1 MRMILTA
8 LRKMKSEDT
17 EGLHAGAGF
26 MALKVLYCAI
36 CRTDAKIWNE
46 GHRDMIFPRVLGHE
60 LVAEDEQGK
69 RFTVWPGKVCG
80 KCRHCQGGREN
91 LCEDIEIMG
100 FHYDGGFAN
109 HVLAPDESLVPVPD
123 DLPSPLACF
132 AEPAGCAVHAIE
144 KLSLKKGERM
154 VIYGGGTVGLIA
166 ALAAM
171 EKGAIPL
178 VIEKSEEKI
187 HKSRPFLEETGI
199 ECVKDT
205 TDAEFHAALNACP
218 DHAAF
223 SLCVVKLGKGGRL
236 SFFSGLTKNKNIET
250 NLINLMHYKE
260 IELFGAYGLA
270 KKDMK
275 TALSLIKGNT
285 GAFEKLIEGIV
296 PAQMAPQLLPEVLTG
311 RPLKYI
317 LDFSGTSDAMKKGA
331 SSGVSTSRTKKGEI
345 TLKDF
350 KDLYRHII
358 EDITP
363 VPEGLLPMAQT
374 KIDNKTKPLGSLG
387 KLEDIALRLCLIQQD
402 LEPRI
407 ERKSLFVFAADHGIT
422 EEGVSAYPAEVT
434 AQMVKNFLDGGAA
447 INVLC
452 RHHNIDIRIVD
463 MGVNGEFDAHPTL
476 VRKKVRKGTRNFALQ
491 EAMTP
496 VETIQAIQNGME
508 IFLGQY
514 GQKPIDIIGLGDM
527 GIGNTTCSSAIISAV
542 TGISPAQA
550 AGRGTGIDDKALEH
564 KAEVIQKA
572 LAFHRPNPRDGIEI
586 LRKVGGYEIAGMA
599 GAVLAAASKKTAVV
613 LDGVISTAGGLIA
626 YLINPDIRGYLF
638 SGHKS
643 VEPAHKIAL
652 TFMELEPVLDLNMRL
667 GEGTGAALTID
678 LIEAAAGIMREM
690 ASFDEAGVSKKGAV
704 K

>member
-331 SSGVSTSRTKKGEI
+331 SSGVSTSRTKNGGI

-422 EEGVSAYPAEVT
+422 EEGVSAY
-434 AQMVKNFLDGGAA
+434 
-447 INVLC
+447 
-452 RHHNIDIRIVD
+452 
-463 MGVNGEFDAHPTL
+463 
-476 VRKKVRKGTRNFALQ
+476 
-491 EAMTP
+491 P

-678 LIEAAAGIMREM
+678 LIEAAARIMREM
-690 ASFDEAGVSKKGAV
+690 ASFDEAGVSKRGAV